1 MGTLAL
7 IGLGSN
13 VGDRQAHLDRA
24 VADLAATPGITVRAV
39 SSYHET
45 APVGGPEGQGPFLN
59 AAARLDSDLDP
70 FELLRT
76 LRSIEAKAGRV
87 RTVRWGERPLDLD
100 LLIFG
105 CKRLHTPELILP
117 HPRMAVRRFVLA
129 PLAEIAPDIVDTR
142 TGLSIEQLL
151 ANLDRRPSYVAI
163 DGPPGNLRDEVFH
176 RIVAGLPTVGL
187 RESDLVETDDDD
199 GPFDLRFPPLLRAKA
214 RILEADRWTT
224 TLEKTRWLVTN
235 FTLTAATVWFED
247 LGIGRQAVELR
258 HEMHR
263 SIVDDFNKRAFRPTM
278 IVALPGGIV
287 ESEILR
293 SGLRR
298 NMGDV
303 TLTPEST
310 TAAEIA
316 REALAA
322 CAASRP
328 G

>member
-59 AAARLDSDLDP
+59 AAARLDAELDP
-70 FELLRT
+70 FDLLLT
-76 LRSIEAKAGRV
+76 LRSIEEKAGRV

-105 CKRLHTPELILP
+105 CKRLQSPVLTLP
-117 HPRMAVRRFVLA
+117 HPRMAVRRFVLG
-129 PLAEIAPDIVDTR
+129 PLAEITPDIVDMR
-142 TGLSIEQLL
+142 TGLSIERLL

-163 DGPPGNLRDEVFH
+163 DGPPGAFRDQIYG
-176 RIVAGLPTVGL
+176 RIVGELGAVGL
-187 RESDLVETDDDD
+187 KESDVVETDEAG
-199 GPFDLRFPPLLRAKA
+199 GPFDLRFPSLLRAKA
-214 RILEADRWTT
+214 RFLEADRWKRS
-224 TLEKTRWLVTN
+224 LDKTRWLVTD
-235 FTLTAATVWFED
+235 FPLTPVTFWFDD
-247 LGIGRQAVELR
+247 LGDGRRAAERQR
-258 HEMHR
+258 K
-263 SIVDDFNKRAFRPTM
+263 IVNALMKWVFRPTL
-278 IVALPGGIV
+278 IVALPGGIY
-287 ESEILR
+287 EAKIPGLAFRMHEIDR
-293 SGLRR
+293 
-298 NMGDV
+298 DV
-303 TLTPEST
+303 TLTPDSST
-310 TAAEIA
+310 AEEIA